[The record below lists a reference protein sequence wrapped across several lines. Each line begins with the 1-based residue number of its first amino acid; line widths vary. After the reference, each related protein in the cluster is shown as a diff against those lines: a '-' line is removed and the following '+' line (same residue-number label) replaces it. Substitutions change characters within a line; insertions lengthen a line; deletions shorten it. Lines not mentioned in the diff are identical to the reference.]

1 MADPPDRP
9 AASQAGTVDWEQ
21 VQDSPDFA
29 RLRHALRSFVFPV
42 TIAFLVWYFTYVLC
56 AAFARDFMN
65 IQVFGNI
72 TVGLVFGVLQF
83 VSTFLI
89 ALYYARYAD
98 RKFDPLA
105 DELRGQ
111 IEGDAA

>member
-1 MADPPDRP
+1 MADPPPSP
-9 AASQAGTVDWEQ
+9 AVSHAGTVDWEQ

-29 RLRHALRSFVFPV
+29 KLRHALRSFVFPV
-42 TIAFLVWYFTYVLC
+42 TIAFLVWYFSYVLC

-65 IQVFGNI
+65 IQVIGHI

-83 VSTFLI
+83 FSTFLL

>member
-1 MADPPDRP
+1 MADPPAAPTGSLAP
-9 AASQAGTVDWEQ
+9 AVDWEQ

-42 TIAFLVWYFTYVLC
+42 TIGFLLWYFAYVLC

-72 TVGLVFGVLQF
+72 TVGLIFGVLQF
-83 VSTFLI
+83 ISTFII
-89 ALYYARYAD
+89 ALIYARYAD

-105 DELRGQ
+105 DELRGT
-111 IEGDAA
+111 IEGETA